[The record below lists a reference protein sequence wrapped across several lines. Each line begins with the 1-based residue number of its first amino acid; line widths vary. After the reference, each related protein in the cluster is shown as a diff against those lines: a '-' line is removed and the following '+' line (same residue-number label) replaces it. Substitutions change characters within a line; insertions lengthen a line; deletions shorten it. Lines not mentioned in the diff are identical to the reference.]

1 MKKYICKYCNKTVV
15 NDYGFDSH
23 DNLVTLID
31 HLILCH
37 RDRLE
42 ELGGIYLNDIPKR
55 CYILEVN
62 ACGGSKAEDKKE

>member
-1 MKKYICKYCNKTVV
+1 MKKYICKYCNKIVV
-15 NDYGFDSH
+15 NNRAVLDSY
-23 DNLVTLID
+23 NLVALID

-42 ELGGIYLNDIPKR
+42 ELGGIYLNDIPKK

-62 ACGGSKAEDKKE
+62 AYGGSKAEDKKE